1 VLALVWA
8 RATKE
13 GSQLLL
19 GELLFTAGGLAALE
33 RHQQAAAL
41 PVLMAAPVLALVYGR
56 GVLGV
61 ERVTAWLAIKRAGAS
76 GALLVSAL
84 ISSLAT
90 MAALRVHGLD
100 ATVVGAE
107 WLLALLLLG
116 GPAAGINLVG
126 AALVAAFVPA
136 LMVPCVA
143 LLLVVAMAAHH
154 APEQTKRLLGTD
166 SMEFVVSVGAL
177 SAVALSL
184 FGAVL
189 HGGVALAVALTVSLF
204 VAGVLLALA
213 PLISLA
219 VLAAGLDVHGAVSHL
234 DLPLQPWALPVALG
248 AAVLA
253 MALRLE
259 LVSAPFTAAWRVLGP
274 ELPTKS
280 STPWWWG
287 AAALVLVALAQPV
300 SPWWGL
306 VVALLLVTPSR
317 LEVSVGF
324 GLGAALALLTVP
336 HEEAGLA
343 LGATGAIFAW
353 LGALREGRERVAR
366 AWFHGGWAMTLL
378 SLAVVGGQL
387 AHLPVALTWSL
398 AAVTCWAVV
407 KANPEAEWVG
417 WSGTWLAS
425 HVVVAHVGLVLATG
439 APKEL
444 VLPWF
449 GLVSALLCLVALLRT
464 SSQSRGAGLVLGT
477 VAMVEV
483 FVALSLLDTPH
494 VREAFVALA
503 AGALVLVGAG
513 RRAVLHD
520 DGPAAWLGQS
530 VVVVTVVAL
539 RRLGAG
545 EAPGVLESWAA
556 LTWGPLLW
564 GLARFLGR
572 EKRPAVSRAL
582 RGGAVIWP
590 VVGLVCAPWG
600 TPSQLVLLLL
610 VQAGHYAFLARTG
623 LRRTGATLSAL
634 AFNGAMVAAFFAT
647 GWHGVQDL
655 ALPLGLSIIALT
667 RAFRDELG
675 RDAQVRLRGLAM
687 TAVYAAAAWRPLTF
701 TTAWG
706 LIFCV
711 VICVIGVAAGAV
723 MRIRSFVML
732 GTTFLVASVL
742 ATLIRQGLSEPKLGA
757 VLLAA
762 LGLGIVAFM
771 VLFTTK
777 RSELQAR
784 VAALQS
790 LLASWEG

>member
-1 VLALVWA
+1 
-8 RATKE
+8 
-13 GSQLLL
+13 
-19 GELLFTAGGLAALE
+19 
-33 RHQQAAAL
+33 
-41 PVLMAAPVLALVYGR
+41 
-56 GVLGV
+56 
-61 ERVTAWLAIKRAGAS
+61 
-76 GALLVSAL
+76 
-84 ISSLAT
+84 
-90 MAALRVHGLD
+90 
-100 ATVVGAE
+100 
-107 WLLALLLLG
+107 
-116 GPAAGINLVG
+116 
-126 AALVAAFVPA
+126 
-136 LMVPCVA
+136 
-143 LLLVVAMAAHH
+143 
-154 APEQTKRLLGTD
+154 
-166 SMEFVVSVGAL
+166 
-177 SAVALSL
+177 
-184 FGAVL
+184 
-189 HGGVALAVALTVSLF
+189 
-204 VAGVLLALA
+204 
-213 PLISLA
+213 
-219 VLAAGLDVHGAVSHL
+219 
-234 DLPLQPWALPVALG
+234 
-248 AAVLA
+248 
-253 MALRLE
+253 
-259 LVSAPFTAAWRVLGP
+259 
-274 ELPTKS
+274 
-280 STPWWWG
+280 
-287 AAALVLVALAQPV
+287 
-300 SPWWGL
+300 
-306 VVALLLVTPSR
+306 
-317 LEVSVGF
+317 
-324 GLGAALALLTVP
+324 
-336 HEEAGLA
+336 
-343 LGATGAIFAW
+343 
-353 LGALREGRERVAR
+353 VAR
-366 AWFHGGWAMTLL
+366 AWFHGGWAMSLL

-387 AHLPVALTWSL
+387 EHVPVALTWSL

-407 KANPEAEWVG
+407 KAQPEAEWIG

-449 GLVSALLCLVALLRT
+449 GLVSSVLCLVALLRST
-464 SSQSRGAGLVLGT
+464 APSRGAGLVLGT

-503 AGALVLVGAG
+503 AGLVVLIGTG

-556 LTWGPLLW
+556 LTWGPVLW

-572 EKRPAVSRAL
+572 EKRPEVSRAL
-582 RGGAVIWP
+582 RGGAVVWP
-590 VVGLVCAPWG
+590 LVGLACAPWG

-623 LRRTGATLSAL
+623 LRRTGATLSAV

-675 RDAQVRLRGLAM
+675 RDTQVRLRSVAM

-706 LIFCV
+706 LVFCV
-711 VICVIGVAAGAV
+711 VVCVAGVAAGALL
-723 MRIRSFVML
+723 RIRSFVML

-757 VLLAA
+757 ALLAA
-762 LGLGIVAFM
+762 LGVGIVAFM

-784 VAALQS
+784 VAALQAM
-790 LLASWEG
+790 LATWEG